1 MSVFNYLS
9 KIVTGYQSKIRTIG
23 GVQVHYKFSGKA
35 ILFDPIEMLRDL
47 KFKILDLERFPLILS
62 QSIEN
67 IDNELLKGDEQ
78 QNATVIAS
86 FKLEEK
92 KVKVIR
98 SVKTIENM
106 PFSRYDFFL
115 DENLISVFQRQY
127 DYGKGLESSIQKME
141 PYGSKPQTQNNTSFY
156 WSDVNSKQAVFLE
169 KFGHTQ
175 IWLIYDSHGLKEVWE
190 NLP

>member
-9 KIVTGYQSKIRTIG
+9 KIVTGYQSKMRTIG
-23 GVQVHYKFSGKA
+23 GVHVHYKFSGKA

-47 KFKILDLERFPLILS
+47 KFKILDLERFPLSLS

-67 IDNELLKGDEQ
+67 IDNELLKGNEK

-86 FKLEEK
+86 FKLVEK

-98 SVKTIENM
+98 TVKTIDNM
-106 PFSRYDFFL
+106 PFSRYDFFI
-115 DENLISVFQRQY
+115 DQNLISVFQRQY
-127 DYGKGLESSIQKME
+127 DYGKGLKSIVQKME
-141 PYGSKPQTQNNTSFY
+141 PYGSKPQTQKTTSFY

-175 IWLIYDSHGLKEVWE
+175 IWLIYDSHGLKGVW
-190 NLP
+190 